1 MNTELQDKYKYLLQK
16 LRNLGSLAVAYSG
29 GVDSTFLIFAAKEAL
44 GKKAHAYTASSM
56 FIPSHEISLSKE
68 MTALFT
74 ITHSFI
80 QFDSL
85 GETVLANTKERCYH
99 CKKLIFSTI
108 LEKAKEDGFPFVADG
123 SNTDDALDYRPGM
136 KALKE
141 LGILSP
147 LIDSKFSKAD
157 IRAASKHFKLKTH
170 DMSAFAC
177 LASRIP
183 YNEVITK
190 EKLKRIEKAEAYLR
204 EKGFKQFR
212 VRSHEN
218 LSRIE
223 VEKSAMEWFFN
234 SGNSLELSA
243 YFKSLGFEYVSLD
256 LEGYSQGSLNRSII
270 KELK

>member
-1 MNTELQDKYKYLLQK
+1 MNAELQDKYKCLLQN

-44 GKKAHAYTASSM
+44 GEKTHAYTAQSM
-56 FIPSHEISLSKE
+56 FIPSHEILLSKE
-68 MTALFT
+68 MSAFISIPHT
-74 ITHSFI
+74 FI

-85 GETVLANTKERCYH
+85 NDIVLANTKERCYH

-108 LEKAKEDGFPFVADG
+108 LQRAKDDGFSFVADG
-123 SNTDDALDYRPGM
+123 SNTDDTLDYRPGM

-141 LGILSP
+141 LGIISP
-147 LIDSKFSKAD
+147 LSDSGFSKAD

-218 LSRIE
+218 LARIE
-223 VEKSAMEWFFN
+223 VEKSTMEWFFN
-234 SGNSLELSA
+234 SDNSSELSA
-243 YFKSLGFEYVSLD
+243 YFKSVGFEYVSLD